1 MKTFSTNIKVM
12 FRRWT
17 CLPLDS
23 HGFLGVL
30 LAGSLV
36 VPSIALSQWSGS
48 PTVNNPISI
57 GVNDRVNPASVGD
70 GVGGAIIVWQDKRGG
85 SNDDIYAQR
94 VNDMFSGR

>member
-30 LAGSLV
+30 LAGSLL
-36 VPSIALSQWSGS
+36 VPSIAL
-48 PTVNNPISI
+48 
-57 GVNDRVNPASVGD
+57 
-70 GVGGAIIVWQDKRGG
+70 
-85 SNDDIYAQR
+85 
-94 VNDMFSGR
+94 FSGRGVPQSITLSASE